1 MSAAIPSAGGL
12 QVRDHRLPGGTS
24 TQIFSLNNSGEA
36 VGQAAVG
43 TTTISFAYN
52 SKKGK
57 FTVLPNV
64 PGAAI
69 TYTPAINNAESWWGV
84 PVMGRTTAAS
94 SSTKA
99 PFRSSRLRGSDLGR
113 PIHHTLQ

>member
-12 QVRDHRLPGGTS
+12 QVRDHRLPGSTS

-69 TYTPAINNAESWWGV
+69 TYTPAINNAGV
-84 PVMGRTTAAS
+84 VVGSAGDGSNNRGIILDKGAFSFFTT
-94 SSTKA
+94 
-99 PFRSSRLRGSDLGR
+99 PRL
-113 PIHHTLQ
+113 